1 LEIYLHCLIKFQIH
15 FMKKISPLI
24 ILIFI
29 SLFSFR
35 SYAQAPSDLFISEYI
50 EGSSNNKAIE
60 LYNGTGS
67 SIDLAAGNYVIQ
79 YYFNGATTVGLTIT
93 LTGTV
98 ANNDVFVLAQS
109 AANATILAVAD
120 QTNSGSWY
128 NGDDA
133 IVLRKGGAAG
143 TIIDAI
149 GQIGFDPGTEWGTGL
164 TSTADNTLRR
174 KAADCAG
181 DIDASNVFDPT
192 VKYNG
197 FATDDFTGLG
207 SHTSSCT
214 ASPITITPGAL
225 NFSTTAGT
233 PSAQQTYT
241 VQGTALTND
250 IIINIPAASSFGISL
265 VSGGPYTASVTIPF
279 AAANAGPV
287 NVYVI
292 FSPSVAGTQS
302 GNITHVSGA
311 ATSNLSVQGVAQTT
325 GTFTQVYIIQG
336 SGAASPLVGTAV
348 TTEGIVTADYQGT
361 NQLNGFYIQDTT
373 GDANTNTSDGIFI
386 FNTAFPVSVGDY
398 VRVTG
403 TVAEFFNLTEITTVT
418 AVTVLS
424 TGNTVMQPA
433 NVNLPVAAIT
443 DLERYEGMLVK
454 FPQTLTATE
463 TFTLGRFGEVSLSVN
478 GRLFNPTNFVDP
490 NDNPASGTKSTG
502 TSNIAA
508 VTAQQDLNNRS
519 RILLDDA
526 SSVQNPPIIPF
537 LNPADTT
544 LRIGSTIANLTG
556 ILSYDFS
563 EYRLQPTVPPVFN
576 YAPRTSVPS
585 VGNSNVKVA
594 SFNVLNYFN
603 GDGLGGGFPTSRG
616 ADSLSE
622 FIRQRTKIIKAIS
635 SLNADAVGL
644 IEIENDGTG
653 TQSAIAD
660 LVNGLNAVMGAGTYA
675 FVADPVAPNGNT
687 GTDEIK
693 VAIIYKPSKLTTSGP
708 SKSDINPVHNRPP
721 LAQTFTVNANGE
733 KFTLVVNHF
742 KSKSCTGAT
751 GVNADQGDGQGC
763 YNSNRKLQ
771 AQALLA
777 FISSLQTSSGD
788 ADVISVGDYNA
799 YEEEDPM
806 DILLAGGLTN
816 VLPGTYSY
824 VFDGQSGSLDN
835 ALVTS
840 SLLANVSGAG
850 KWHINADEPIAKSYD
865 QQFNPPYA
873 YSPDAFRSSDH
884 DPVLIGLNLQSP
896 VFTLQIL
903 HASDFE
909 SGGTFAP
916 NFAAIIDTLEGQYP
930 NTVLLS
936 SGDNW
941 IPSPFYNASSDR
953 PAIDP
958 VLRNVYNQFFGPN
971 TSNFLRAASGRADV
985 SILNILGFQASALGN
1000 HEFDAGTSAIADI
1013 IGYEISGTEIRW
1025 MGAQFP
1031 FLSANLN
1038 FGGDASLSPLFTNQ
1052 VLANTDYISRP
1063 DTLKATS
1070 PRRKI
1075 APSTI
1080 INVNGQQIGV
1090 VGATTQILESISS
1103 TGGVTV
1109 KGSKTNNMAEL
1120 ATYIQPVIDSLTARG
1135 INKIILLSHL
1145 QQIAFEKQLV
1155 GLLNNV
1161 DIVIAG
1167 GSSTLLSDGN
1177 DVLRPGDV
1185 SAGTYPF
1192 VSQNANGQPALVV
1205 NTDQEYK
1212 YVGRLVLNFDNNGV
1226 IQLSSLDSTVNG
1238 VYATTDQ
1245 TVINLWGNLT
1255 APFAAG
1261 TKGNRVKTLVDGVNG
1276 VIIAQDGNIVGKTN
1290 VYLEGRRID
1299 VRTQETNLGNLSADA
1314 NTSIAKIADPTVK
1327 VSIKNGGGIRT
1338 SIGEIRVNPVTNI
1351 LEELPPQANPLSGKL
1366 AGEVS
1371 QLDVANSLR
1380 FNNSLSLVTVTA
1392 SQLLIVLNHAVAA
1405 TAPGATPGQFAQVGG
1420 VKFSFNP
1427 SLPAGSRVRNA
1438 VIIDSNDNVTEILA
1452 VNGVVQGDSLRPIRV
1467 VTLSFL
1473 LTGGDNYPFNT
1484 FIAANPSFA
1493 NRVDLVVAGAP
1504 RTGNFVFADNGSEQD
1519 AFAEYMK
1526 QKYGVTPY
1534 NILDTDIPADER
1546 IQNLSLR
1553 GDSVLPDL
1561 PPVITITTPLNN
1573 TVLPA
1578 GSTVTLTANATDAD
1592 GTITKVEFYNNGV
1605 KFATDSTAPYT
1616 LTGTNVE
1623 AGTYVLT
1630 AKAFDNSGDSA
1641 LSTAV
1646 TITLT
1651 ACTGSGSITGE
1662 GYTNIPGTQV
1672 ANLIANP
1679 AYPNNPSVTVPVN
1692 SFEYANAG
1700 NDYGARL
1707 RGYICAPLTGD
1718 YTFYIAGD
1726 DQAGLWLS
1734 TDENPNNKTLIAYNE
1749 TPVAFR
1755 AFTTFATQ
1763 KSVTIH
1769 LVKGVRYYIETL
1781 HKQSAA
1787 ANHLSVAWVLPNGIT
1802 EAPIPGSRL
1811 SPIGSVFPN
1820 VSNFQTEMEKENN
1833 NIKGLKVTAM
1843 PNPSVSYFVINTK
1856 SISDK
1861 PISVT
1866 VMDITGRIVERKQNI
1881 AANGTIQVGNK
1892 LGAGVYFVEVIQ
1904 GTQKQ
1909 RLKLVKQ

>member
-1 LEIYLHCLIKFQIH
+1 
-15 FMKKISPLI
+15 MKKKYPQLI
-24 ILIFI
+24 
-29 SLFSFR
+29 LFLFLFLFFALKSN
-35 SYAQAPSDLFISEYI
+35 AQTPADVFISEYV

-67 SIDLAAGNYVIQ
+67 TIDLAAGNYVVQ
-79 YYFNGATTVGLTIT
+79 YYFNGSATSATTIT

-98 ANNDVFVLAQS
+98 ANNSTFVLAQS
-109 AANATILAVAD
+109 LANASILAVAN
-120 QTNSGSWY
+120 QTSSASWY

-133 IVLRKGGAAG
+133 IVLRKGGATG
-143 TIIDAI
+143 TIVDAI
-149 GQIGFDPGTEWGTGL
+149 GQVGFDPGTEWGTGL
-164 TSTADNTLRR
+164 ISTADNTLRR
-174 KAADCAG
+174 KAADCTG
-181 DIDASNVFDPT
+181 DADASNVFDPSI
-192 VKYNG
+192 KYTG

-207 SHTSSCT
+207 SHTASCI
-214 ASPITITPGAL
+214 ASPITIAPGSL

-241 VQGTALTND
+241 VQGTALTAD
-250 IIINIPAASSFGISL
+250 VIINIPASSSFSISL
-265 VSGGPYTASVTIPF
+265 ISGGPYAASVTIPF
-279 AAANAGPV
+279 AAVNAGPV

-292 FSPSVAGTQS
+292 FSPSVAGTQA
-302 GNITHVSGA
+302 GNITHVSGTA
-311 ATSNLSVQGVAQTT
+311 SANLAVQGITQTT
-325 GTFTQVYIIQG
+325 GTFTPVYVIQG
-336 SGAASPLVGTAV
+336 SGAASSQVGTVV
-348 TTEGIVTADYQGT
+348 TTEGIVTADFKGT

-373 GDANTNTSDGIFI
+373 GDGNTNTSDGIFI
-386 FNTAFPVSVGDY
+386 FNTSFPVNVGNY

-403 TVAEFFNLTEITTVT
+403 TVTEFFNLTEINAVT

-424 TGNTVMQPA
+424 NSNALMQP
-433 NVNLPVAAIT
+433 VTINLPVTAIA

-463 TFTLGRFGEVSLSVN
+463 TFTLGRFGEVSLSAG
-478 GRLFNPTNFVDP
+478 GRIFNPTNFVDP
-490 NDNPASGTKSTG
+490 NDNPASGTSSSG
-502 TSNIAA
+502 TSNVAA

-526 SSVQNPPIIPF
+526 STVENPPIIPF

-544 LRIGSTIANLTG
+544 LRIGSTISNLTG
-556 ILSYDFS
+556 VLSYDFS
-563 EYRLQPTVPPVFN
+563 KYRLQPTVAPAFN
-576 YAPRTSVPS
+576 YAPRPAVPS

-603 GDGLGGGFPTSRG
+603 GNGLGGGFPTSRG

-644 IEIENDGTG
+644 IEIENDGNG
-653 TQSAIAD
+653 PQSAIAD
-660 LVNGLNAVMGAGTYA
+660 LVNGLNAAMGAGTYA
-675 FVADPVAPNGNT
+675 FIADPVAPNGNT

-693 VAIIYKPSKLTTSGP
+693 VAIIYKPSKLTASGL
-708 SKSDINPVHNRPP
+708 SKADISTVHNRPP

-733 KFTLVVNHF
+733 KFTMIVNHF
-742 KSKSCTGAT
+742 KSKSCGSGASAAT
-751 GVNADQGDGQGC
+751 GLNIDQGDGQGC
-763 YNSNRKLQ
+763 FNNSRKLQ
-771 AQALLA
+771 AQALLT
-777 FISSLQTSSGD
+777 FVSSLKIASGD

-806 DILLAGGLTN
+806 DILLAGGLSN

-840 SLLANVSGAG
+840 SLSPSVSGAA
-850 KWHINADEPIAKSYD
+850 KWHINADEPFSKSYD
-865 QQFNPPYA
+865 QQYNPPYA
-873 YSPDAFRSSDH
+873 YSTDAFRSSDH
-884 DPVLIGLNLQSP
+884 DPVLVGLNLQSP
-896 VFTLQIL
+896 VFTLQLL

-916 NFAAIIDTLEGQYP
+916 NFAAIVDTLEGQYP
-930 NTVLLS
+930 NTLLLS

-953 PAIDP
+953 TAIDP

-971 TSNFLRAASGRADV
+971 TSNFLRAASGRADI
-985 SILNILGFQASALGN
+985 SILNVLGFQASALGN
-1000 HEFDAGTSAIADI
+1000 HEFDGGTSAIADI

-1038 FGGDASLSPLFTNQ
+1038 FSSDASLSPLFTNQ
-1052 VLANTDYISRP
+1052 ILANTDYISRP
-1063 DTLKATS
+1063 DTLKLTS

-1145 QQIAFEKQLV
+1145 QQIAFEKQLA

-1177 DVLRPGDV
+1177 DFLRAGDV
-1185 SAGTYPF
+1185 SAGAYPF

-1226 IQLSSLDSTVNG
+1226 IQLSSLDSSING

-1261 TKGNRVKTLVDGVNG
+1261 TKGNRVRTLVDGVNG

-1314 NTSIAKIADPTVK
+1314 NTAVAKVTDPTVK
-1327 VSIKNGGGIRT
+1327 VSVKNGGGIRT

-1351 LEELPPQANPLSGKL
+1351 LEELPPQANALSGKL
-1366 AGEVS
+1366 TGDVS

-1392 SQLLIVLNHAVAA
+1392 AQLLRVLNHGVAA

-1427 SLPAGSRVRNA
+1427 ALPAGSRVRNA
-1438 VIIDSNDNVTEILA
+1438 VLIDSNGNATEILA
-1452 VNGVVQGDSLRPIRV
+1452 INGVVQGDSLRPIRV

-1473 LTGGDNYPFNT
+1473 LTGGDSYPFNT
-1484 FIAANPSFA
+1484 FITANPAFA

-1519 AFAEYMK
+1519 AFAEYMR
-1526 QKYGVTPY
+1526 QKYAVTPY

-1546 IQNLSLR
+1546 IQNLALR

-1578 GSTVTLTANATDAD
+1578 GSTVTLTANATDAN
-1592 GTITKVEFYNNGV
+1592 GTITKVEFYASGV
-1605 KFATDSTAPYT
+1605 KFAEDLSAPYT

-1623 AGTYVLT
+1623 ADTYVLT

-1641 LSTAV
+1641 ISPAV
-1646 TITLT
+1646 TLTLT
-1651 ACTGSGSITGE
+1651 ACTGSGNITAE
-1662 GYTNIPGTQV
+1662 GYLNITGTQV
-1672 ANLIANP
+1672 ADLIANP
-1679 AYPNNPSVTVPVN
+1679 AYPNSPSVTVPLN
-1692 SFEYANAG
+1692 SFEYANVG

-1707 RGYICAPLTGD
+1707 RGYICAPLTGA

-1734 TDENPNNKTLIAYNE
+1734 TDENPNNKTLIAYTA
-1749 TPVAFR
+1749 TPVGFQ

-1763 KSVTIH
+1763 KSVTIN

-1781 HKQSAA
+1781 HKQSAT

-1802 EAPIPGSRL
+1802 EAPMPGSRL
-1811 SPIGSVFPN
+1811 SPIGSSFPSIVSGGNIN
-1820 VSNFQTEMEKENN
+1820 VQSFSAAMEQAVNSTA
-1833 NIKGLKVTAM
+1833 LKVTVA
-1843 PNPSVSYFVINTK
+1843 PNPSSSYFTLNIQSNNAKPINITVTDATGRMVESKLNINTGN
-1856 SISDK
+1856 SIQ
-1861 PISVT
+1861 I
-1866 VMDITGRIVERKQNI
+1866 
-1881 AANGTIQVGNK
+1881 GNK
-1892 LGAGVYFVEVIQ
+1892 LPTGIYFAEVLQ
-1904 GTQKQ
+1904 DGKKQ